1 MPREISLSSCGDR
14 IALTKSSK
22 GGVKALSRAQKKK
35 KKGKIEGDKV
45 HLDSSPSPPFSP
57 SSFLSRPST
66 GWDERGGE
74 SSLTVFSA
82 GRGGARKE
90 EEGKGK
96 LNFPRIIKNRV
107 LLRDAE

>member
-1 MPREISLSSCGDR
+1 MLR
-14 IALTKSSK
+14 
-22 GGVKALSRAQKKK
+22 LSRARKKKK

-82 GRGGARKE
+82 GGGARKEE